1 MATSCGDGRNV
12 VTKGVMVNVLSA
24 ARLDI
29 VGSCMEK
36 PWLQVVVA
44 AKATQMMRRTLEEA
58 IIVMVVIDA
67 GALMNKIA
75 SRCGDK
81 E

>member
-1 MATSCGDGRNV
+1 MGNDVVEEVEASSVSSALATSCGDGRKV

-36 PWLQVVVA
+36 P
-44 AKATQMMRRTLEEA
+44 
-58 IIVMVVIDA
+58 
-67 GALMNKIA
+67 
-75 SRCGDK
+75 
-81 E
+81 